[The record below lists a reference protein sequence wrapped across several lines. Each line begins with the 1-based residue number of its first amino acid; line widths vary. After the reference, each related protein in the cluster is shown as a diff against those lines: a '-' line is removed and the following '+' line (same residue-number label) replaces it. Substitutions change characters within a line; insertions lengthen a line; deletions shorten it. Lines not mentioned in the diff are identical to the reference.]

1 MAIDILTARNNIES
15 LVKGIASGTG
25 VSFGTKEIIIYI
37 SDYTKEA
44 EIRNRLG
51 NSYEGFNLRFV
62 YAGNIQFIP
71 QSTGLTFQ

>member
-1 MAIDILTARNNIES
+1 MTIDILTARNNIES

-44 EIRNRLG
+44 EIRNRIG
-51 NSYEGFNLRFV
+51 SKYQGFGLKFV
-62 YAGNIQFIP
+62 YSGKVQFLQP
-71 QSTGLTFQ
+71 SKLQFQ